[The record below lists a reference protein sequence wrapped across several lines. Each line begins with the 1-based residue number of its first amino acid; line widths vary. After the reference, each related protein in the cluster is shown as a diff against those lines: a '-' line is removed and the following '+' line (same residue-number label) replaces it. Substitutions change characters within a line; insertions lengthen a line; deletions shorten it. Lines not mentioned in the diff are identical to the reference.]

1 MSLLLHIIVT
11 YIEENKIIILQKLH
25 SPPRN
30 PWASSKSPVLFVK
43 KPLCMGDLYPGCKIF
58 IERPV
63 NPASTTEFLNLC
75 YHKSEL
81 QKILT

>member
-11 YIEENKIIILQKLH
+11 YIEENKITILQKLQ

-30 PWASSKSPVLFVK
+30 SRASSKLPMLFVK

-63 NPASTTEFLNLC
+63 NPTSTTEFSNLR

-81 QKILT
+81 QKIQT

>member
-11 YIEENKIIILQKLH
+11 YIEENKITILQKLQ
-25 SPPRN
+25 SLPRN
-30 PWASSKSPVLFVK
+30 SRASSKLPMLFVK

-63 NPASTTEFLNLC
+63 NPTSTTEFSNLR

-81 QKILT
+81 QKIQT

>member
-11 YIEENKIIILQKLH
+11 YIEENKITILKKLH
-25 SPPRN
+25 SPPKNSR
-30 PWASSKSPVLFVK
+30 ASSKLPMLFVK

-63 NPASTTEFLNLC
+63 NPTSTTEFSNLC

-81 QKILT
+81 QKI